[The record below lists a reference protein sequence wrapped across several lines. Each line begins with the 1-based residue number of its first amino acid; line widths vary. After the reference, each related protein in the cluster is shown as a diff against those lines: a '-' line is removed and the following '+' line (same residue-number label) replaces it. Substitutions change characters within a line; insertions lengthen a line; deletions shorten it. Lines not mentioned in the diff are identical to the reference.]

1 MQLLRRKAVCERL
14 GGINDV
20 TLWRITRD
28 DPSFPAA
35 VRINKRIVGW
45 IEDEL
50 NQWLE
55 DKASQRTRQG
65 SAPTARGDVQG
76 SI

>member
-50 NQWLE
+50 NQWL
-55 DKASQRTRQG
+55 
-65 SAPTARGDVQG
+65 
-76 SI
+76 

>member
-1 MQLLRRKAVCERL
+1 MQLLRRKTVCDRL

-28 DPSFPAA
+28 DPTFPAA

-45 IEDEL
+45 IESEL
-50 NQWLE
+50 EQWLQS
-55 DKASQRTRQG
+55 KASQRAKQVGTKEG
-65 SAPTARGDVQG
+65 V
-76 SI
+76 